1 MAMNFIATDFNLST
15 LHKEI
20 RKLQTEFK
28 CKICKQR
35 YKSPWCKS
43 DEATCLFCTHFHP
56 NKHTRPFI
64 LQESEWHFI
73 RSGEDDR
80 KEFNLRYIH
89 HLHKWCNHY
98 HIPYTNNDMKVED
111 MLLTM

>member
-1 MAMNFIATDFNLST
+1 MAMNFIATDFNL

-20 RKLQTEFK
+20 RKLQTEYK

-35 YKSPWCKS
+35 YESLWCKA

-56 NKHTRPFI
+56 AKHTRHTI
-64 LQESEWHFI
+64 LRESEWHFI
-73 RSGEDDR
+73 QSGEDSR
-80 KEFNLRYIH
+80 KDFNQKYIH

-98 HIPYTNNDMKVED
+98 HLPYTSADMQVED
-111 MLLTM
+111 ELLEL